1 MNNTQKTVLSPNGSE
16 HIKLGKTL
24 RAYSMVIALVVIAVL
39 FHFLTDGLIFT
50 AMNLTNLIL
59 QNSYVVLLILG
70 MLPVILTGN
79 VDLSVGSVLAFVGAV
94 AAILQVN
101 YGMGVVPTLLISL
114 IVGIAIGAWQ
124 GMWIAYFDI
133 PAFLVTLS
141 GELVFRG
148 LTQVVLDGASI
159 GPFSPAF
166 RTMASSFLIPD
177 EVAAG
182 TVMTITMVIA
192 VIACVLVVLSQV
204 LARRNKVA
212 HGVPVGSP
220 VGMIVRCVLLS
231 AVILALSYLMG
242 QYKGYPTV
250 LVIMLV
256 LSLIYSF
263 ICSRT
268 IFGRGLYAIGGNRKA
283 AALSGVKDRLY
294 FFMAYTNMGFM
305 CAVAALVYAARLN
318 AATPKAGVNFELDAI
333 AACFVGGASVTGG
346 AGTIAGALV
355 GCFVIGILNNGMS
368 MMGISAD
375 WQQVVKGLVILAAV
389 AFDLIP
395 KRKKKYFHTRKQ
407 FHTKSASADDR
418 GAFPC
423 VMKDVCRTL
432 SVLR

>member
-16 HIKLGKTL
+16 HIKVGKTL

-177 EVAAG
+177 NISSG
-182 TVMTITMVIA
+182 TVMSITMIIA
-192 VIACVLVVLSQV
+192 VVACVLVVLSQV

-220 VGMIVRCVLLS
+220 VGMIIRCVLLS

-375 WQQVVKGLVILAAV
+375 WQQVVKGLVILIAV
-389 AFDLIP
+389 AFDLLP
-395 KRKKKYFHTRKQ
+395 KRKKK
-407 FHTKSASADDR
+407 
-418 GAFPC
+418 
-423 VMKDVCRTL
+423 
-432 SVLR
+432 

>member
-1 MNNTQKTVLSPNGSE
+1 MNNTQKTVLSPNGAE

-220 VGMIVRCVLLS
+220 VGMIIRCVLLS

-375 WQQVVKGLVILAAV
+375 WQQVVKGLVILIAV
-389 AFDLIP
+389 AFDLLP
-395 KRKKKYFHTRKQ
+395 KRKKK
-407 FHTKSASADDR
+407 
-418 GAFPC
+418 
-423 VMKDVCRTL
+423 
-432 SVLR
+432 

>member
-1 MNNTQKTVLSPNGSE
+1 MNNTQKTVLKPAGSE
-16 HIKLGKTL
+16 HANVGKTL

-141 GELVFRG
+141 SELVFRG

-177 EVAAG
+177 EVSSGA
-182 TVMTITMVIA
+182 VMSITMIIA
-192 VIACVLVVLSQV
+192 VVACVLFVLTQV
-204 LARRNKVA
+204 LERRNKVA

-220 VGMIVRCVLLS
+220 VGMIVRCVVLS
-231 AVILALSYLMG
+231 AAILALSYLMG

-250 LVIMLV
+250 LAIMLV

-333 AACFVGGASVTGG
+333 AACYVGGASVSGG
-346 AGTIAGALV
+346 GGTIAGALV

-375 WQQVVKGLVILAAV
+375 WQQVVKGLVILIAV
-389 AFDLIP
+389 AFDLLP
-395 KRKKKYFHTRKQ
+395 KRKKK
-407 FHTKSASADDR
+407 
-418 GAFPC
+418 
-423 VMKDVCRTL
+423 
-432 SVLR
+432 

>member
-1 MNNTQKTVLSPNGSE
+1 MNNTQKTVLKPAGSE
-16 HIKLGKTL
+16 HANVGKTL

-177 EVAAG
+177 EVSAG
-182 TVMTITMVIA
+182 TVMSITMIIA

-375 WQQVVKGLVILAAV
+375 WQQVVKGLVILIAV

-395 KRKKKYFHTRKQ
+395 KRKKK
-407 FHTKSASADDR
+407 
-418 GAFPC
+418 
-423 VMKDVCRTL
+423 
-432 SVLR
+432 

>member
-16 HIKLGKTL
+16 HIKVGKTL

-177 EVAAG
+177 NISSG
-182 TVMTITMVIA
+182 TVMSITMIIA
-192 VIACVLVVLSQV
+192 VVACVLVVLSQV

-220 VGMIVRCVLLS
+220 VGMIIRCVLLS

-375 WQQVVKGLVILAAV
+375 WQQVVKGLVILIAV

-395 KRKKKYFHTRKQ
+395 KRKKK
-407 FHTKSASADDR
+407 
-418 GAFPC
+418 
-423 VMKDVCRTL
+423 
-432 SVLR
+432 

>member
-192 VIACVLVVLSQV
+192 VVACVLVVLSQV

-220 VGMIVRCVLLS
+220 VGMIIRCVLLS

-242 QYKGYPTV
+242 KYKGYPTV

-375 WQQVVKGLVILAAV
+375 WQQVVKGLVILIAV
-389 AFDLIP
+389 AFDLLP
-395 KRKKKYFHTRKQ
+395 KRKKK
-407 FHTKSASADDR
+407 
-418 GAFPC
+418 
-423 VMKDVCRTL
+423 
-432 SVLR
+432 

>member
-333 AACFVGGASVTGG
+333 AACYVGGASVSGG
-346 AGTIAGALV
+346 GGTIAGALV

-375 WQQVVKGLVILAAV
+375 WQQVVKGLVILIAV
-389 AFDLIP
+389 AFDLLP
-395 KRKKKYFHTRKQ
+395 KRKKK
-407 FHTKSASADDR
+407 
-418 GAFPC
+418 
-423 VMKDVCRTL
+423 
-432 SVLR
+432 

>member
-1 MNNTQKTVLSPNGSE
+1 MNNTQKTVLDPKRTEGV
-16 HIKLGKTL
+16 KVGKTL

-192 VIACVLVVLSQV
+192 VVACVLVVLSQV

-220 VGMIVRCVLLS
+220 VGMIIRCVLLS

-242 QYKGYPTV
+242 KYKGYPTV

-395 KRKKKYFHTRKQ
+395 KRKKK
-407 FHTKSASADDR
+407 
-418 GAFPC
+418 
-423 VMKDVCRTL
+423 
-432 SVLR
+432 